1 MQPSRISLNEKQHAL
16 IERLIRSGRF
26 TGPNDVVTR
35 GLELLAEH
43 EAEADAFI
51 SELEREVDAGLASGA
66 PEAMES
72 AEAMLATF
80 RRQR

>member
-43 EAEADAFI
+43 EAQADAFI
-51 SELEREVDAGLASGA
+51 SGLEREIDAGLASGP

>member
-16 IERLIRSGRF
+16 IERLVRSGRF

-43 EAEADAFI
+43 EAPADALL
-51 SELEREVDAGLASGA
+51 SELEREIDAGLASG
-66 PEAMES
+66 PSEAMES
-72 AEAMLATF
+72 AEVMLATF